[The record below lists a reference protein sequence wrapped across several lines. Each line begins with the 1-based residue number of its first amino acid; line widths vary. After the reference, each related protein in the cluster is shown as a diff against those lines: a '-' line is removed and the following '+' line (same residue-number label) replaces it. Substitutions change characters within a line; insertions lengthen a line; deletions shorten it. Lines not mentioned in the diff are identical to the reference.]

1 MSSPFLSEQRRG
13 DVLLLTLNRPE
24 ERNALSTADQ
34 CDEFVAAARR
44 INLDDTLKAVVLTG
58 AGTAFC
64 AGGNVKHMRSHEGFM
79 AGSPVEVAERY
90 RRSLQQIALALYDLE
105 LPLIAAVNGP
115 AMGAGLDIACMCDIR
130 LASESARFAE
140 TFIRLGIISGIGG
153 SWFLPRVVGAAMAA
167 ELSFTGRVINAEQA
181 RACGLVSEVLPE
193 AALLDR
199 GWALAGEI
207 AQHSRVA
214 LRYCKRLLRMSAGT
228 DLRSSLEATA
238 ALQSLAHQSPEHGR
252 AVEAFL
258 AQWQDRS
265 GQKNKTKEE
274 SQ

>member
-1 MSSPFLSEQRRG
+1 MTQSFLQEQRRG
-13 DVLLLTLNRPE
+13 GVVLATLNRPE
-24 ERNALSTADQ
+24 ERNALSTPEQ
-34 CDEFVAAARR
+34 CDEIVAAARR
-44 INLDDTLKAVVLTG
+44 FNADTTLKVVVLTG

-79 AGSPVEVAERY
+79 AGNPVEIAERY
-90 RRSLQQIALALYDLE
+90 RRYLQQIAIALHDLE

-130 LASESARFAE
+130 IASEHARFAE
-140 TFIRLGIISGIGG
+140 TFVRLGIISGIGG

-167 ELSFTGRVINAEQA
+167 ELSFTGRVIDAEQA
-181 RACGLVSEVLPE
+181 RACGLVSEVLPK

-199 GWALAGEI
+199 AWALAEEI
-207 AQHSRVA
+207 AQHSGVA
-214 LRYCKRLLRMSAGT
+214 LRYCKRLLRMSGAT

-258 AQWQDRS
+258 AQWRQRPS
-265 GQKNKTKEE
+265 K
-274 SQ
+274 

>member
-1 MSSPFLSEQRRG
+1 MTQPFLQEQRRG
-13 DVLLLTLNRPE
+13 GVLLLTMDRPD
-24 ERNALSTADQ
+24 ERNALSTPEQ

-64 AGGNVKHMRSHEGFM
+64 SGGNVKHMRSHEGFM
-79 AGSPVEVAERY
+79 AGNPVEIAERY
-90 RRSLQQIALALYDLE
+90 RRSLQQITIALHELE

-130 LASESARFAE
+130 LASERARFAE
-140 TFIRLGIISGIGG
+140 TFVRLGIISGIGG

-167 ELSFTGRVINAEQA
+167 ELSFTGRVIDAEAA
-181 RACGLVSEVLPE
+181 RRCGLVSEVLPE

-199 GWALAGEI
+199 AWALAEEI
-207 AQHSRVA
+207 AQHSGVA
-214 LRYCKRLLRMSAGT
+214 LRFCKRLLRMGAGT

-252 AVEAFL
+252 AVAAFL
-258 AQWQDRS
+258 AQWQERP
-265 GQKNKTKEE
+265 NP
-274 SQ
+274 